1 MSEEGE
7 FKKRVF
13 NTNYERAFHW
23 GPVIDHGKKT
33 GREYDDE
40 VALESA
46 ISKEDIFDILEDA
59 KKEIFESMPKRTEMY
74 MLNEK
79 WVRIPFDEWQKLLTC
94 WQTVEKWFGKLE
106 VIE

>member
-1 MSEEGE
+1 MSEEEGE
-7 FKKRVF
+7 FKKRSVYATWETF
-13 NTNYERAFHW
+13 GDLASSKGIIYSSHKKFK
-23 GPVIDHGKKT
+23 GKVIPI
-33 GREYDDE
+33 E
-40 VALESA
+40 V
-46 ISKEDIFDILEDA
+46 IEDA